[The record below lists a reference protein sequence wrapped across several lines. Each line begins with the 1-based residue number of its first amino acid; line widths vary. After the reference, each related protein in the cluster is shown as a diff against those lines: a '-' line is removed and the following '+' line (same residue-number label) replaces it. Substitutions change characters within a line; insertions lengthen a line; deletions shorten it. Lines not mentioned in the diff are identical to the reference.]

1 MRVLQAMAGA
11 THGGAEAFFERLAR
25 AFAARGLDQSIA
37 IRTHTERRARLER
50 AGIPVTELPFGGWL
64 DRQTVPGLADL
75 SDTLAPDIVM
85 TWMNRATRAY
95 GRARK
100 RSHGRPL
107 HVARLGG
114 YYDLKYYR
122 GCDYLIGNTPDIVGY
137 LEAAG
142 WPAARA
148 RYLPN
153 FVDAE
158 PAPAVARASLD
169 TPDDATLVLAMGR
182 LHQNKAFDV
191 LIEALVELPG
201 HWLWLAGLGPL
212 EAALRHQAGA
222 AGVLDRVRFLGWR
235 DDIPALLAA
244 ADIYVCPSRHE
255 PLGNVIIEAWAHG
268 VPAVACRSQGPSQLI
283 ADQETGLLV
292 PIDDAGAL
300 AQAVRRAGESDVA
313 ESLIAAGAAAYRR
326 DFSEPTVV
334 DAYLEFFASV
344 SVPEAV

>member
-11 THGGAEAFFERLAR
+11 VHGGAETFFERLAC
-25 AFAARGLDQSIA
+25 AFAARGLDQSVA
-37 IRTHTERRARLER
+37 IRSHAERRARLER
-50 AGIPVTELPFGGWL
+50 AGVTVTELPFGGWL
-64 DRQTVPGLADL
+64 DRQTVPALADL
-75 SDTLAPDIVM
+75 SDALAPDIVM

-95 GRARK
+95 ARARA
-100 RSHGRPL
+100 RAACRPL

-122 GCDYLIGNTPDIVGY
+122 GCDYLIGNTPDIVAY
-137 LEAAG
+137 LEAGG

-158 PAPAVARASLD
+158 PAPAVARDSLD

-191 LIEALVELPG
+191 LIDALVDLPG
-201 HWLWLAGLGPL
+201 HWLWLAGVGPL
-212 EAALRHQAGA
+212 EAALRQQAGT

-244 ADIYVCPSRHE
+244 ADIFVCPSRHE
-255 PLGNVIIEAWAHG
+255 PLGNVVIEAWAHG
-268 VPAVACRSQGPSQLI
+268 VPAVACRAQGPSQLI
-283 ADQETGLLV
+283 EDEENGLLV
-292 PIDDAGAL
+292 PIDDARAL
-300 AQAVRRAGESDVA
+300 VESVRRAGETEVA
-313 ESLIAAGAAAYRR
+313 RNLIAAGTAAYRR
-326 DFSEPTVV
+326 DFSQQTVV
-334 DAYLEFFASV
+334 DAYLEFFASLP
-344 SVPEAV
+344 VPEAV